1 MRMNGSWKLLLVG
14 GPMLMM
20 VQVLAAQDAAPAA
33 ASAPAAAAAPAPA
46 VPAPAAAV
54 EAVPSAPAV
63 AAPQAATTAA
73 PQVAAPVKV
82 DPKAAKAQAAE
93 EKKEKKAE
101 EAKKKIYTGPN
112 TVIVLAP
119 TPMLDEVGS
128 QRLDPDGQP
137 MFNPAVRQQR
147 DKKGHPL
154 FDDKG
159 KRPVFQTATE
169 LGYDEKGKKLHV
181 SKVKPPKMTPVTIA
195 RGTFT
200 VDGMIGKAELNY
212 NIPDFKFMYL
222 YAPGIGT
229 LVVSNEPFPG
239 ATLQKNAFNEKTLTV
254 TTGDH
259 HLQLASDNNLLGKKT
274 LPAYVLLD
282 RNFVLPTP
290 YPVVGYGGLTKAPYV
305 WPGSHENTELKG
317 AFVKPPPIP
326 VNLQPVLLLTPCPA
340 GQMRRAAPPVLPG
353 EKTPPQPCIVI
364 PKGTATVSGPA
375 AKKQVAAAQSPAT
388 AAPVPATAAAA
399 PAPNAV
405 APTPAPA
412 PQQ

>member
-1 MRMNGSWKLLLVG
+1 MRMDRSWRLLLVG
-14 GPMLMM
+14 APMLMA

-33 ASAPAAAAAPAPA
+33 APAVTAAAPEAAPSAAVQA
-46 VPAPAAAV
+46 VPAP
-54 EAVPSAPAV
+54 
-63 AAPQAATTAA
+63 QATTAAA
-73 PQVAAPVKV
+73 PQVAAPVKL
-82 DPKAAKAQAAE
+82 DPKAEKAKEAE

-119 TPMLDEVGS
+119 TPMLDEVGT

-137 MFNPAVRQQR
+137 MFNPPVRQQR

-154 FDDKG
+154 FDENG
-159 KRPVFQTATE
+159 KPVFQTATE

-212 NIPDFKFMYL
+212 TIPDFHYMYL

-239 ATLQKNAFNEKTLTV
+239 ATLQKNAFNDKTLTV
-254 TTGDH
+254 STGDH
-259 HLQLASDNNLLGKKT
+259 HLQVASDNNLLGKKP

-290 YPVVGYGGLTKAPYV
+290 YPVVGYGGLLKAPYV
-305 WPGSHENTELKG
+305 WPGSHENAELKG

-326 VNLQPVLLLTPCPA
+326 VNLQPVLLLTPCPP

-353 EKTPPQPCIVI
+353 EKAPPQPCIVI
-364 PKGTATVSGPA
+364 PKGAATVSGPG
-375 AKKQVAAAQSPAT
+375 AKKQVVAQSPAK
-388 AAPVPATAAAA
+388 APVPAPETAA
-399 PAPNAV
+399 PAPNV
-405 APTPAPA
+405 VTPTPAPA

>member
-1 MRMNGSWKLLLVG
+1 MRIDGSLRLLLVG
-14 GPMLMM
+14 VPMLMV
-20 VQVLAAQDAAPAA
+20 VQVLAAQDATPAAVPAAATVQDAAPAA
-33 ASAPAAAAAPAPA
+33 APAAATAQA
-46 VPAPAAAV
+46 VP
-54 EAVPSAPAV
+54 
-63 AAPQAATTAA
+63 APQAATTAA
-73 PQVAAPVKV
+73 PQVAAPVKA

-119 TPMLDEVGS
+119 TPMLDEIGT

-159 KRPVFQTATE
+159 KPVFQTATE
-169 LGYDEKGKKLHV
+169 LGYDEKGKKIHL

-212 NIPDFKFMYL
+212 TIPDFKYMYL

-229 LVVSNEPFPG
+229 LVVSNEPFAG
-239 ATLQKNAFNEKTLTV
+239 ATLQKNAFNDKTLTI

-259 HLQLASDNNLLGKKT
+259 HLQVASDNNLLGKKP

-282 RNFVLPTP
+282 RTFVLPTP

-305 WPGSHENTELKG
+305 WPGSHENAELKG

-353 EKTPPQPCIVI
+353 EKAPPQPCVVI
-364 PKGTATVSGPA
+364 PKGSATLSGPA
-375 AKKQVAAAQSPAT
+375 AKKQVAAQTPA
-388 AAPVPATAAAA
+388 AAPVPATAEAV

-405 APTPAPA
+405 TPSPAPA

>member
-1 MRMNGSWKLLLVG
+1 MRMDRSWRLLLVG
-14 GPMLMM
+14 APMLMV
-20 VQVLAAQDAAPAA
+20 VQALVAQDAT
-33 ASAPAAAAAPAPA
+33 PA
-46 VPAPAAAV
+46 VATAPAAAV
-54 EAVPSAPAV
+54 QAVP
-63 AAPQAATTAA
+63 APQAATAA
-73 PQVAAPVKV
+73 TPQIAAPVPV

-112 TVIVLAP
+112 TVVVLP
-119 TPMLDEVGS
+119 PSPMLDEEGR

-159 KRPVFQTATE
+159 KPVFQTATDM
-169 LGYDEKGKKLHV
+169 GFDEKGKKIHV

-212 NIPDFKFMYL
+212 TITDFKYMYL

-259 HLQLASDNNLLGKKT
+259 HLQVASDNFLLGKKP

-282 RNFVLPTP
+282 RTFVLPTP

-305 WPGSHENTELKG
+305 WPGSHENADLKG

-326 VNLQPVLLLTPCPA
+326 VNLQPVLLLAPCPA

-353 EKTPPQPCIVI
+353 EKAPPQPCVVI
-364 PKGTATVSGPA
+364 PKGTATVSGPG
-375 AKKQVAAAQSPAT
+375 AKKQVIAQTPAT
-388 AAPVPATAAAA
+388 APVPAPADAV
-399 PAPNAV
+399 PAPNAT
-405 APTPAPA
+405 APVTTPAP
-412 PQQ
+412 Q

>member
-1 MRMNGSWKLLLVG
+1 MRMDRSWRLLLVG
-14 GPMLMM
+14 APMLMA

-33 ASAPAAAAAPAPA
+33 APAVTAAAPEAAPSAAVQA
-46 VPAPAAAV
+46 VPAP
-54 EAVPSAPAV
+54 
-63 AAPQAATTAA
+63 QATTAAA
-73 PQVAAPVKV
+73 PQVAAPVKL
-82 DPKAAKAQAAE
+82 DPKAEKAKEAE

-119 TPMLDEVGS
+119 TPMLDEVGT

-137 MFNPAVRQQR
+137 MFNPPVRQQR

-154 FDDKG
+154 FDENG
-159 KRPVFQTATE
+159 KPVFQTATE

-212 NIPDFKFMYL
+212 TIPDFHYMYL

-239 ATLQKNAFNEKTLTV
+239 ATLQKNAFNDKTLTV
-254 TTGDH
+254 STGDH
-259 HLQLASDNNLLGKKT
+259 HLQVASDNNLLGKKP

-290 YPVVGYGGLTKAPYV
+290 YPVVGYGGLLKAPYV
-305 WPGSHENTELKG
+305 WPGSHENAELKG

-326 VNLQPVLLLTPCPA
+326 VNLQPVLLLTPCPP

-353 EKTPPQPCIVI
+353 EKAPPQPCIVI
-364 PKGTATVSGPA
+364 PKGAATVSGPG
-375 AKKQVAAAQSPAT
+375 AKKQVVAQSPAK
-388 AAPVPATAAAA
+388 APVPAAQTAV
-399 PAPNAV
+399 PAPNEVTPA
-405 APTPAPA
+405 PAPA

>member
-1 MRMNGSWKLLLVG
+1 MRIDGSLRLLLVG
-14 GPMLMM
+14 VPMLMV
-20 VQVLAAQDAAPAA
+20 VQVLAAQDATPAAAPAA
-33 ASAPAAAAAPAPA
+33 ATVQDATPAAAPAAATAQA
-46 VPAPAAAV
+46 VP
-54 EAVPSAPAV
+54 
-63 AAPQAATTAA
+63 APQAATTAA
-73 PQVAAPVKV
+73 PQVAAPVKA

-119 TPMLDEVGS
+119 TPMLDEIGT

-159 KRPVFQTATE
+159 KPVFQTATE
-169 LGYDEKGKKLHV
+169 LGYDEKGKKIHL

-212 NIPDFKFMYL
+212 TIPDFKYMYL

-229 LVVSNEPFPG
+229 LVVSNEPFAG
-239 ATLQKNAFNEKTLTV
+239 ATLQKNAFNDKTLTI

-259 HLQLASDNNLLGKKT
+259 HLQVASDNNLLGKKP

-282 RNFVLPTP
+282 RTFVLPTP

-305 WPGSHENTELKG
+305 WPGSHENAELKG

-353 EKTPPQPCIVI
+353 EKAPPQPCVVI
-364 PKGTATVSGPA
+364 PKGSATLSGPA
-375 AKKQVAAAQSPAT
+375 AKKQVAAQTPA
-388 AAPVPATAAAA
+388 AAPVPATAEAV

-405 APTPAPA
+405 TPSPAPA